1 MSEKIT
7 IKSIE
12 EKSGVSSKTG
22 KKFIKYNIVSEE
34 YGNVS
39 AFKENWNRNWDAG
52 MIVDVDVAR
61 VNRGDVTYI
70 NLNLPTEEREKLQ
83 EVYKE
88 KSDERAYA
96 KLDVILS
103 EIQENNKLLKEL
115 VLILKSETIIDEEF
129 LS

>member
-12 EKSGVSSKTG
+12 EKAIISKNG
-22 KKFIKYNIVSEE
+22 NKFIKYLIVCEE
-34 YGNVS
+34 HDKVS
-39 AFKENWNRNWDAG
+39 CFKDDWNSNWNVG
-52 MIVDVDVAR
+52 MIVNANVVK
-61 VNRGDVTYI
+61 VNKGDMTYT
-70 NLNLPTEEREKLQ
+70 NLEIPTEEKEKLK

-115 VLILKSETIIDEEF
+115 VSILKSETIVDEEF